1 MTSSYERLKKFL
13 ASHPGYMAAR
23 MRIVRGE
30 NPDYYSRRSVAQ
42 RLRRKTEREA
52 AKAVQA

>member
-13 ASHPGYMAAR
+13 AKHPHYMR
-23 MRIVRGE
+23 DRLRITRTK

-52 AKAVQA
+52 AKVTE